1 MKYMRICA
9 AAAVL
14 MLLAG
19 CANQTSEPDVNGNA
33 ESVQEQSS
41 ETESTAEETEAVSES
56 SEESATESDAE
67 ESSSASS
74 AETDEGWREAYATVL
89 RGTAAKRFSLVYID
103 DDDIPEMSLHFSQ
116 TGLAA
121 PSDCPIL
128 YIYSNGE
135 AKDMGSVSQEGNDQ
149 FGYVERAGI
158 VISSYFSAGEGYQ
171 EFLRLQDGEL
181 NREHFIGID
190 MVSTDGENVLYTID
204 GEDATT
210 VDYDNLR
217 ADYFTPDCRITT
229 GELDVTMANIKQ
241 YVLGE

>member
-9 AAAVL
+9 AATVL

-19 CANQTSEPDVNGNA
+19 CANQTSEPDVSGTA

-41 ETESTAEETEAVSES
+41 ETESTAEETDAPES
-56 SEESATESDAE
+56 SEESEAASGAE
-67 ESSSASS
+67 ESDSASS
-74 AETDEGWREAYATVL
+74 AETDEGWREAYAAVL

-116 TGLAA
+116 VGLAA

-135 AKDMGSVSQEGNDQ
+135 AKDMGSFSQEGNDQ
-149 FGYVERAGI
+149 FGYVEHAGI
-158 VISSYFSAGEGYQ
+158 VISSYFSAGAGYQ
-171 EFLRLQDGEL
+171 EFLRLEDGEL
-181 NREHFIGID
+181 KSEHFIGID
-190 MVSTDGENVLYTID
+190 MVSTDGEDVLYTID

-229 GELDVTMANIKQ
+229 GELDVTMDNIKQ